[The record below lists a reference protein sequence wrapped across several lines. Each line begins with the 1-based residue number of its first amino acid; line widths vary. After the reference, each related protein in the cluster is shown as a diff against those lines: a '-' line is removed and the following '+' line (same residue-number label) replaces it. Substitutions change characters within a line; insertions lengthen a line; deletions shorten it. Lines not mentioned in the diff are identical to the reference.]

1 MHPLYGSFGPGTKE
15 NVVLLTVL
23 NAVTQT
29 RYCHYPAL
37 AVLLMEVTANVIVV
51 WSYIYIYIYN
61 PLVLCLSSS
70 EALEITL
77 SLSLYFIYVCNIKT
91 SRCSLQPR
99 RSSRAPSP
107 SS

>member
-1 MHPLYGSFGPGTKE
+1 MSFGSKLTRILQKKQMHPLYGSFGPGTKE

-51 WSYIYIYIYN
+51 WSYIYIYIY
-61 PLVLCLSSS
+61 
-70 EALEITL
+70 ITL
-77 SLSLYFIYVCNIKT
+77 SCFVS
-91 SRCSLQPR
+91 PR
-99 RSSRAPSP
+99 KKP
-107 SS
+107 